1 MSVKD
6 MRSNKARERSAA
18 PASAPKAL
26 RRGLAG
32 AFTESGSEPRT
43 PPSRLRA
50 TAPEA
55 ERNEPASALARR
67 SLGEGG
73 KPPRVRR
80 GAVETP
86 LVQSV
91 ERALSLLEAV
101 AGSADPV
108 PLARLTEILGIDPS
122 SVFRLANTLKRRGFL
137 ANPNGGK
144 HYVLGPAIWRL
155 SREYDWSGML
165 ISVCRDAV
173 KTLATR
179 TGETTHLAVRDGR
192 EVFFIDHHA
201 SGDQGIIVPGQ
212 TGRRMPLHCTAHGK
226 ALLAD
231 FGLTE
236 LKALYGS
243 TPLERYTPRTCISMP
258 ELAKA
263 CASVRSHGF
272 SMDDREYLED
282 VSCVA
287 APIRD
292 RGGLVIGSIGVSA
305 PVTRM
310 AESRRAVL
318 AQHVCDTAHHV
329 NAQLEGPQTDSA
341 LSHNASFLLTRPS
354 ES

>member
-1 MSVKD
+1 MKSIK
-6 MRSNKARERSAA
+6 ERDEAV
-18 PASAPKAL
+18 
-26 RRGLAG
+26 
-32 AFTESGSEPRT
+32 TSEART
-43 PPSRLRA
+43 PVARSRA
-50 TAPEA
+50 TSLKA
-55 ERNEPASALARR
+55 ERNDMGRR
-67 SLGEGG
+67 TVDRGHQSVGEGE
-73 KPPRVRR
+73 KRARVRR

-137 ANPNGGK
+137 ANPNGRK

-173 KTLATR
+173 KALATR
-179 TGETTHLAVRDGR
+179 TGETAHLAVRDGR

-212 TGRRMPLHCTAHGK
+212 TGKRMPLHCTAHGK
-226 ALLAD
+226 SLLAD
-231 FGLTE
+231 FGLAE

-243 TPLERYTPRTCISMP
+243 TPLERYTPRTCVSLP
-258 ELAKA
+258 DLAKA
-263 CASVRSHGF
+263 CTSVRAHGF

-310 AESRRAVL
+310 VEARRSVL
-318 AQHVCDTAHHV
+318 AQHVCDTARHI
-329 NAQLEGPQTDSA
+329 NALLEASPADNT
-341 LSHNASFLLTRPS
+341 LSYGASFLLTTS
-354 ES
+354 NES

>member
-1 MSVKD
+1 MKSIKGRDEAV
-6 MRSNKARERSAA
+6 
-18 PASAPKAL
+18 ASEA
-26 RRGLAG
+26 
-32 AFTESGSEPRT
+32 RT
-43 PPSRLRA
+43 PVARSRA
-50 TAPEA
+50 TSPKA
-55 ERNEPASALARR
+55 ERNDMGRR
-67 SLGEGG
+67 TVDRGHHGVGEGE
-73 KPPRVRR
+73 KRARVRR

-86 LVQSV
+86 PVQSV

-137 ANPNGGK
+137 ANPNGRK

-173 KTLATR
+173 KALATR
-179 TGETTHLAVRDGR
+179 TGETAHLAVRDGR

-212 TGRRMPLHCTAHGK
+212 TGKRMPLHCTAHGK
-226 ALLAD
+226 SLLGD
-231 FGLTE
+231 FGLAE

-243 TPLERYTPRTCISMP
+243 TPLERYTPRTCVSLP
-258 ELAKA
+258 DLAKA
-263 CASVRSHGF
+263 CTSVRAHGF

-310 AESRRAVL
+310 IEPRRSVL
-318 AQHVCDTAHHV
+318 AQHVCDTAQHI
-329 NAQLEGPQTDSA
+329 NALLGASPDDNT
-341 LSHNASFLLTRPS
+341 LSYGASFLLTTPN
-354 ES
+354 EI

>member
-1 MSVKD
+1 
-6 MRSNKARERSAA
+6 MRRTAVERG
-18 PASAPKAL
+18 P
-26 RRGLAG
+26 
-32 AFTESGSEPRT
+32 
-43 PPSRLRA
+43 
-50 TAPEA
+50 
-55 ERNEPASALARR
+55 R
-67 SLGEGG
+67 SLGKGE
-73 KPPRVRR
+73 KRARVRR

-101 AGSADPV
+101 AASADPV

-137 ANPNGGK
+137 ANPNGRK

-173 KTLATR
+173 KALASR
-179 TGETTHLAVRDGR
+179 TGETAHLAVRDGR

-201 SGDQGIIVPGQ
+201 SADQGIIVPGQ
-212 TGRRMPLHCTAHGK
+212 TGKRMPLHCTAHGK
-226 ALLAD
+226 SLLAD
-231 FGLTE
+231 FGLAE
-236 LKALYGS
+236 LKALYGA
-243 TPLERYTPRTCISMP
+243 TPLERYTPRTCVSLQD
-258 ELAKA
+258 LATA
-263 CASVRSHGF
+263 CSGVRAQGF
-272 SMDDREYLED
+272 SMDDREFLED

-310 AESRRAVL
+310 VEPRRSVL
-318 AQHVCDTAHHV
+318 AQHVCDTAQHI
-329 NAQLEGPQTDSA
+329 NALLDATPDDNS
-341 LSHNASFLLTRPS
+341 LSHRASFLLTTS
-354 ES
+354 AES